1 MATLTGIPPAILR
14 GIAPLRTTPAD
25 DASSVFRTHITVT
38 AIQRRPDGSQY
49 LAVTTGNVGLRAW
62 LPPGSPPVE
71 HGKAYTI
78 EQHKGA
84 HPLFD
89 PFTAIYPKD
98 APQSE
103 RRKTMMSQLI
113 PVTADAAI
121 TMTSREIADLV
132 QARHDSVKRTIE
144 RLAEKGVIQLPP
156 MVEVEQ
162 NQSLSPNNKTR
173 VHVFAGEKGKRDS
186 IVVVAQ
192 LSPEFTARLVDRW
205 QELEAMHAKPAIPQT
220 LPDALRLAADLAE
233 QKAQEAQ
240 KRIAAETALAEAA
253 PKAQALERIA
263 QAQGSLCITD
273 AAKALQVTPQTLF
286 RLLQAEQWIYRRPG
300 GAGWLGYQN
309 RIQSGLLEHK
319 VTTVTRDDGSDKVV
333 EQCRIT
339 PKGLARLASSLKPIT
354 PRPPIQ

>member
-1 MATLTGIPPAILR
+1 MSTQITLCKPS
-14 GIAPLRTTPAD
+14 D
-25 DASSVFRTHITVT
+25 F
-38 AIQRRPDGSQY
+38 
-49 LAVTTGNVGLRAW
+49 
-62 LPPGSPPVE
+62 E
-71 HGKAYTI
+71 
-78 EQHKGA
+78 E
-84 HPLFD
+84 
-89 PFTAIYPKD
+89 
-98 APQSE
+98 
-103 RRKTMMSQLI
+103 
-113 PVTADAAI
+113 AI
-121 TMTSREIADLV
+121 TMTSLEIAELV
-132 QARHDSVKRTIE
+132 QSRHDNVKRTIE
-144 RLAEKGVIQLPP
+144 RLVEKGVIQLPP
-156 MVEVEQ
+156 LEEVKQ
-162 NQSLSPNNKTR
+162 NQSLSPNNKAQTY
-173 VHVFAGEKGKRDS
+173 VFSGEQGKRDS

-205 QELEAMHAKPAIPQT
+205 QELEAMHAKPAIPQN

-319 VTTVTRDDGSDKVV
+319 VTTVTRDDGSEKVV

-339 PKGLARLASSLKPIT
+339 PKGLARLASSLQPIT

>member
-1 MATLTGIPPAILR
+1 MEHPHGAHPWDDPFEAIYPAGEALPERNLAMNQIAPVAAQAAPLPEITVAGIGIRQDGQGRYCLNDLHRASGTEARHKPGNWLMLDQTKALAAEIEIAGIPAILSKQGLGTFVCR
-14 GIAPLRTTPAD
+14 ELVYAYAMWISPAFHLKVIRAY
-25 DASSVFRTHITVT
+25 DAMAT
-38 AIQRRPDGSQY
+38 
-49 LAVTTGNVGLRAW
+49 
-62 LPPGSPPVE
+62 
-71 HGKAYTI
+71 
-78 EQHKGA
+78 
-84 HPLFD
+84 
-89 PFTAIYPKD
+89 
-98 APQSE
+98 
-103 RRKTMMSQLI
+103 
-113 PVTADAAI
+113 
-121 TMTSREIADLV
+121 
-132 QARHDSVKRTIE
+132 QA
-144 RLAEKGVIQLPP
+144 GQ
-156 MVEVEQ
+156 
-162 NQSLSPNNKTR
+162 
-173 VHVFAGEKGKRDS
+173 
-186 IVVVAQ
+186 
-192 LSPEFTARLVDRW
+192 
-205 QELEAMHAKPAIPQT
+205 PAFNIPQT

-319 VTTVTRDDGSDKVV
+319 VTTVTRDDGSEKVV

>member
-1 MATLTGIPPAILR
+1 MALIPTACLH
-14 GIAPLRTTPAD
+14 GAPVLRTTPA
-25 DASSVFRTHITVT
+25 ANPRGVFCTRFHVLSVSL
-38 AIQRRPDGSQY
+38 QPGGSQK
-49 LAVTTGNVGLRAW
+49 LHIASGDARLIAL
-62 LPPGSPPVE
+62 LPPGAPRVQAGNDYIVE
-71 HGKAYTI
+71 HP
-78 EQHKGA
+78 HGA
-84 HPLFD
+84 HPWHD
-89 PFTAIYPKD
+89 PFEAIYPAGEALPERNPAMNQI
-98 APQSE
+98 AP
-103 RRKTMMSQLI
+103 
-113 PVTADAAI
+113 AAALAAPL
-121 TMTSREIADLV
+121 TMTSREIAELV
-132 QARHDSVKRTIE
+132 QSRHDNVRVTIE
-144 RLAEKGVIQLPP
+144 RLAGKGVIQLPA
-156 MVEVEQ
+156 MQEVKQ

-173 VHVFAGEKGKRDS
+173 VYVFSGEKGKRDS

-300 GAGWLGYQN
+300 GTGWLGYQN

-319 VTTVTRDDGSDKVV
+319 VTTVTRDDGSEKVV

-339 PKGLARLASSLKPIT
+339 PKGLTRLASSLKPIT

>member
-1 MATLTGIPPAILR
+1 MAALTGIPTAILR

-89 PFTAIYPKD
+89 PFTAIYPAGEALPERNPSMNQIASAALA
-98 APQSE
+98 AP
-103 RRKTMMSQLI
+103 L
-113 PVTADAAI
+113 
-121 TMTSREIADLV
+121 TMTSREIAELV
-132 QARHDSVKRTIE
+132 QSRHDNVRVTIE
-144 RLAEKGVIQLPP
+144 RLAEKGVIQLPA
-156 MVEVEQ
+156 MQEVKQ

-173 VHVFAGEKGKRDS
+173 VYVFSGEKGKRDS

-319 VTTVTRDDGSDKVV
+319 VTTVTRDDGSEKVV

-339 PKGLARLASSLKPIT
+339 PKGLARLASSLQPIT

>member
-1 MATLTGIPPAILR
+1 MAAFTSIPPAILR
-14 GIAPLRTTPAD
+14 GIAPLRTTPAE

-89 PFTAIYPKD
+89 PFTAIYPAGEALPERNPSMNQI
-98 APQSE
+98 AP
-103 RRKTMMSQLI
+103 
-113 PVTADAAI
+113 AAAQAVPL
-121 TMTSREIADLV
+121 TMTSREIAALTGK
-132 QARHDSVKRTIE
+132 RHDHVLRDI
-144 RLAEKGVIQLPP
+144 RAMMGALDQ
-156 MVEVEQ
+156 
-162 NQSLSPNNKTR
+162 SPNLGAGCKTSTYTNA
-173 VHVFAGEKGKRDS
+173 AGQSYPQYELDKDTCLTLLLGYDAVARFK
-186 IVVVAQ
+186 VVK
-192 LSPEFTARLVDRW
+192 RW
-205 QELEAMHAKPAIPQT
+205 QELEFQATQPTFTIPQT

-319 VTTVTRDDGSDKVV
+319 VTTVTRDDGSEKVV

-339 PKGLARLASSLKPIT
+339 PKGLTRLASSLQPIT